1 MPDRKTVK
9 LVATAMF
16 DAVADK
22 HPLKHQDVYARRY
35 LIRAV
40 SGRDVEI
47 MFEADADKA
56 PPNIWMLASV
66 AAPLLGGPIK
76 LKTKPASDLRT
87 KLGKD
92 GKPTYG
98 RHSALE
104 KMPQLGEA
112 DLVYLT
118 PQSLEELGRIMDVLL
133 AAAGK

>member
-1 MPDRKTVK
+1 MPDRKTLK
-9 LVATAMF
+9 LLATAMF
-16 DAVADK
+16 DTIAEE

-35 LIRAV
+35 LIRAG

-47 MFEADADKA
+47 MFEADPDKA
-56 PPNIWMLASV
+56 PPNIWMLESV
-66 AAPLLGGPIK
+66 AAPLLGRPIK
-76 LKTKPASDLRT
+76 HKTKPAGELRT

-112 DLVYLT
+112 DLVYFT
-118 PQSLEELGRIMDVLL
+118 PQSLEEVGRIMDALL